1 MDINTY
7 LTTLAKQL
15 VIDPDSKKKI
25 EISISHLKENMWG
38 LFQDRLVEV
47 AVFGSYDRE
56 TFIESDAEADVDIL
70 VNFKQKEFQPE
81 TYLKQ
86 IRELC
91 NKKYS
96 RSDIYPDHPTIVID
110 MEHIKFEIVPSYN
123 YSSDTVKIPAPRTK
137 ELKWISSSPND
148 FKSKVKQKDTNNKAL
163 ILPLIRIIKYWNSIN
178 GKLFSSYELER
189 LIVNKSYSC
198 STLKD
203 YYLSATSSLDELA
216 KTEQQKKLLIDLKEK
231 HRRIRVMENYKLP
244 EYIEQEMETFLPL
257 L

>member
-7 LTTLAKQL
+7 LTTLAKKL

-25 EISISHLKENMWG
+25 EVSISHLKENMWG

-47 AVFGSYDRE
+47 AVFGSFDRE
-56 TFIESDAEADVDIL
+56 TFIESDTEADVDIL
-70 VNFKQKEFQPE
+70 VNFKQKEFQPD

-123 YSSDTVKIPAPRTK
+123 YSSDTVKIPAIIT
-137 ELKWISSSPND
+137 
-148 FKSKVKQKDTNNKAL
+148 
-163 ILPLIRIIKYWNSIN
+163 LIR
-178 GKLFSSYELER
+178 LL
-189 LIVNKSYSC
+189 
-198 STLKD
+198 
-203 YYLSATSSLDELA
+203 AT
-216 KTEQQKKLLIDLKEK
+216 
-231 HRRIRVMENYKLP
+231 
-244 EYIEQEMETFLPL
+244 
-257 L
+257 